1 MCRQIHKEKKALQYA
16 QENFEHLTLLEHS
29 SKIPGWGGKTFNP
42 GEPEATLVSSN
53 FDWGE
58 MWLAIYR
65 SGDNAENS
73 FKEGKIRVWES
84 ILQALIV
91 I

>member
-1 MCRQIHKEKKALQYA
+1 MSRQIHKEEKALQYA

-53 FDWGE
+53 FG
-58 MWLAIYR
+58 
-65 SGDNAENS
+65 
-73 FKEGKIRVWES
+73 
-84 ILQALIV
+84 
-91 I
+91 